1 MKKPASNIS
10 ILIER
15 DERLQRIYTFH
26 KKLSNGCFGHL
37 FLVTNRLTGKKNALK
52 VEIIVSEQ
60 RMTLP
65 KEFQIMRKLEGVKG
79 IPEVYNFG
87 RTEKL
92 MYLELQLLVRDLG
105 SWDEKQNRVPK
116 VCKIGH
122 EMLHILERIHKHNI
136 VHRDLKPQNMML
148 DK

>member
-1 MKKPASNIS
+1 
-10 ILIER
+10 
-15 DERLQRIYTFH
+15 
-26 KKLSNGCFGHL
+26 
-37 FLVTNRLTGKKNALK
+37 
-52 VEIIVSEQ
+52 
-60 RMTLP
+60 MTLP